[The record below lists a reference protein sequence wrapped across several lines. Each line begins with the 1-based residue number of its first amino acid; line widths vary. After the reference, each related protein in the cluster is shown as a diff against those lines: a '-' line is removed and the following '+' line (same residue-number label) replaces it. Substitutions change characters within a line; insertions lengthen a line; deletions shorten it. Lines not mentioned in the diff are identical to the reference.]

1 MNFFDAKIRN
11 HLLAGGIIKRK
22 NWSISI
28 GFDKYGQLRW
38 KDRNGYLYEVV
49 MSDLKADDWK
59 ITRPMYD
66 YEKIIRDK
74 VLCLFWDIGNGNEPY
89 IIGTLDRVDDYSHYP
104 FIYHRKNGSS
114 YECCEPFN
122 PKMHNVVTD
131 VNKYVK

>member
-11 HLLAGGIIKRK
+11 HLLAGGTIKRK
-22 NWSISI
+22 NWCTSI

-38 KDRNGYLYEVV
+38 KDKNGYLYEVV

-59 ITRPMYD
+59 TTRPVYD
-66 YEKIIRDK
+66 YEKIIQDN
-74 VLCLFWDIGNGNEPY
+74 VLCLFWDIGKEPY
-89 IIGTLDRVDDYSHYP
+89 TIGTLDKFDGSYP
-104 FIYHRKNGSS
+104 FLYHRHNGSY

-122 PKMHNVVTD
+122 PKMHNIVTD